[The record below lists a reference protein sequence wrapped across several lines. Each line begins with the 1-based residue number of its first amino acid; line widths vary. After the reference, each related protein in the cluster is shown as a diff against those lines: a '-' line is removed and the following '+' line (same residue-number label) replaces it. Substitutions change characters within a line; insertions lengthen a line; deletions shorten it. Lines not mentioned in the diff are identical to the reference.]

1 LPNWITEYDAAIAY
15 ANAWNSLDCTG
26 FIRLLAS
33 DAQYSSQY
41 TYSEINGR
49 DEIAEH
55 ICEKFK
61 ACKKDGSRIEAIV
74 SIATKIAPGKS
85 CLLLIQGSDNVVVL
99 FQTRDNEISRIN
111 VCVTEIY
118 GPLPLSADEPSV
130 HARIHYKKPSL
141 TQEERLGALY
151 QMHANMISQGSGS
164 ANGYCWS
171 NDIDSINIL
180 RMKLETG
187 CAYAMLAKP
196 GNAGI
201 SKRVEALDRY
211 IEACKQASI
220 ALDQVTSALG
230 GIEDSV

>member
-1 LPNWITEYDAAIAY
+1 MSNILTEYDAAIAY

-26 FIRLLAS
+26 FINLLAS
-33 DAQYSSQY
+33 DAEYASQY
-41 TYSEINGR
+41 TYYDINGR
-49 DEIAEH
+49 DDIAKH

-61 ACKKDGSRIEAIV
+61 ACERDDSRIEAVV
-74 SIATKIAPGKS
+74 SIATKISPGKS
-85 CLLLIQGSDNVVVL
+85 CVLLIQGSDNVVVV
-99 FQTRDNEISRIN
+99 FETRENEISRIN
-111 VCVTEIY
+111 LCVSEIY
-118 GPLPLSADEPSV
+118 SPLPLSADEPSV
-130 HARIHYKKPSL
+130 RARVHYKKPSL

-151 QMHANMISQGSGS
+151 QMHANIISQGSGS

-171 NDIDSINIL
+171 NDIDAINML

>member
-1 LPNWITEYDAAIAY
+1 MPNRFTEYDAAIAY
-15 ANAWNSLDCTG
+15 AYAWNSLDCTG

-49 DEIAEH
+49 DEIAEY

-61 ACKKDGSRIEAIV
+61 ACEKDDSKIEAVV

-85 CLLLIQGSDNVVVL
+85 CVLLIQGSDNVVVL

-111 VCVTEIY
+111 ICVTEIY

-130 HARIHYKKPSL
+130 HARVYYRLPSVTL
-141 TQEERLGALY
+141 EERLGALC
-151 QMHANMISQGSGS
+151 QMHVNKIVQSNGAAS
-164 ANGYCWS
+164 GYCWS
-171 NDIDSINIL
+171 NDINAINTL
-180 RMKLETG
+180 QKKLETG
-187 CAYAMLAKP
+187 CASAMVAKS
-196 GNAGI
+196 GNADL

-220 ALDQVTSALG
+220 ALDQVISALG
-230 GIEDSV
+230 SIEDSV